1 MSTRSVRIPYMV
13 WFGDTEMELA
23 FPETWDVR
31 VCYMKGK
38 NAPPLTDEGFRRA
51 FENPIGVECI
61 RHLAKGKK
69 EVTIAFDDMSRPTK
83 IGQIAHYVLEELRE
97 AGIPDS
103 AIRFIVA
110 LGAHGA
116 HSLIDFRKKLG
127 DEILSRF
134 PIYNHN
140 PYESCKRLGK
150 TSQGTPVEI
159 NAEFMQCDLKIGIG
173 AIIPH
178 VSYGFGGGGK
188 ILLPGLASMDS
199 MWHNHYK
206 VGGRSAPTKEHPWG
220 KLNPTVGLGKYEGN
234 VMRLDMEEATRMA
247 RLDIKIDAIVNYR
260 RDTVA
265 LFVGDPIK
273 EHAEGVELAKE
284 HYWTEGVQ
292 DMDIVITNS
301 YAKANEGHIASI
313 LGARMLKREGGDL
326 VSIVGAAAG
335 QIPHYLVRSG
345 GKFVGGRIWGRK
357 DNFPPKVTRFFLI
370 SEYPDL
376 AGWEWFG
383 PVEQIIWVKRWQEA
397 LIALQKAH
405 GSGTKVAVIPD
416 GTIQYF
422 L

>member
-1 MSTRSVRIPYMV
+1 MDTHSVKIPHLA
-13 WFGDTEMELA
+13 WFGDTEMELT
-23 FPETWDVR
+23 FPDNWDV
-31 VCYMKGK
+31 CICDMKGK
-38 NAPPLTDEGFRRA
+38 DARPLKDEDFRKAFSHPTGTD
-51 FENPIGVECI
+51 PIRE
-61 RHLAKGKK
+61 LARGKK
-69 EVTIAFDDMSRPTK
+69 EVAIAFDDISRPTK
-83 IGQIAHYVLEELRE
+83 VGQIARYVLEELKE
-97 AGIPDS
+97 AGTPDS

-127 DEILSRF
+127 DEILDRF

-140 PYESCKRLGK
+140 PYECCKHLGN
-150 TSQGTPVEI
+150 TALGTPVDI

-188 ILLPGLASMDS
+188 VLLPGLASMDS

-206 VGGRSAPTKEHPWG
+206 VGGRSAPTKDQPLG

-234 VMRLDMEEATRMA
+234 VLRLDMEEATRLA
-247 RLDIKIDAIVNYR
+247 GFDIKIDAIVNYR

-273 EHAEGVELAKE
+273 EHAVGVKMAMG
-284 HYWTEGVQ
+284 HYWTDKAQ

-301 YAKANEGHIASI
+301 HAKANEGHIATF
-313 LGARMLKREGGDL
+313 LGARMLKNEGGDL
-326 VSIVGAAAG
+326 VSIVGAPAG
-335 QIPHYLVRSG
+335 QVPHYLVRSG

-357 DNFPPKVTRFFLI
+357 DNFPLKVKRFFLV
-370 SEYPDL
+370 SEYSDL

-383 PVEQIIWVKRWQEA
+383 PVEQINWVKSWEEA
-397 LIALQKAH
+397 LITLQRDH
-405 GSGTKVAVIPD
+405 GTGTKVAVIPD